1 MITNVSHDLRTPLT
15 SIMGYLR
22 LLQDAKYENRE
33 QYDEYI
39 KIAFSKSEQL
49 KNLIEDLFE
58 YTKLTNE
65 NIVLEK
71 QEICINEMLDQLI
84 EELVPQAE
92 EHGLSITKEFP
103 EERIHAVVDPEKIV
117 RVFDN
122 LLMNAIKYS
131 KDEGEIKVS
140 LQRQKETIQISVK
153 NPSEEFT
160 KKSWNIY
167 LNAFIKRISQEVES
181 RRGLAWD

>member
-1 MITNVSHDLRTPLT
+1 
-15 SIMGYLR
+15 
-22 LLQDAKYENRE
+22 
-33 QYDEYI
+33 
-39 KIAFSKSEQL
+39 EQL

-84 EELVPQAE
+84 EELVPHAE
-92 EHGLSITKEFP
+92 EHGLLITKEFP
-103 EERIHAVVDPEKIV
+103 EERINAVVDPEKIV

-160 KKSWNIY
+160 KK
-167 LNAFIKRISQEVES
+167 
-181 RRGLAWD
+181 

>member
-1 MITNVSHDLRTPLT
+1 
-15 SIMGYLR
+15 
-22 LLQDAKYENRE
+22 
-33 QYDEYI
+33 
-39 KIAFSKSEQL
+39 
-49 KNLIEDLFE
+49 
-58 YTKLTNE
+58 
-65 NIVLEK
+65 
-71 QEICINEMLDQLI
+71 MLDQLI

-140 LQRQKETIQISVK
+140 LQRQKK
-153 NPSEEFT
+153 PF
-160 KKSWNIY
+160 KF
-167 LNAFIKRISQEVES
+167 L
-181 RRGLAWD
+181 